1 MNHRRTQALLGAF
14 LDNELEEKEKRL
26 VEEHLRACPACRQ
39 DLAPLRKLDEFARSI
54 SPPLKDAAYWETF
67 PARVRAALGRAP

>member
-14 LDNELEEKEKRL
+14 LDNELEGKEKRL
-26 VEEHLRACPACRQ
+26 VEEHLKACPACRQ
-39 DLAPLRKLDEFARSI
+39 DLALLRKLDELARSI
-54 SPPLKDAAYWETF
+54 SPPLKDAAYWEIF